1 MLDIFNSKQKKII
14 IVVAIVIAFGVMYC
28 IYFNA
33 EKNQTDFEENILV
46 ENSKTTQ
53 EINQTEEELIV
64 IHITG
69 SVKAPGIVKLKEGS
83 RIEDAI
89 QAAGGLT
96 EDADIS
102 KVNLAYIL
110 EDGTKL
116 KIPSSVDIE
125 GLENED
131 ILSKDSGE
139 SILEDNEENKTNKTS
154 STININRATQIDLES
169 LPGIGPSL
177 ASKIISYRDQNGK
190 FLKQED
196 IKNVS
201 GIGDS
206 KYEKI
211 KDYIYVK

>member
-1 MLDIFNSKQKKII
+1 MLDNFNSKQKRII
-14 IVVAIVIAFGVMYC
+14 ILVTIVIALGVMYY
-28 IYFNA
+28 IYINA
-33 EKNQTDFEENILV
+33 GKRQTDFDENVLV
-46 ENSKTTQ
+46 ENSKITQ
-53 EINQTEEELIV
+53 ETNKNEEELIV

-69 SVKAPGIVKLKEGS
+69 SVKTPGIVKLKEGS

-131 ILSKDSGE
+131 VLSKNSGE
-139 SILEDNEENKTNKTS
+139 GILENDEENKTT
-154 STININRATQIDLES
+154 STININRATQADLES

-177 ASKIISYRDQNGK
+177 ASKIISYREQNGK
-190 FLKQED
+190 FAKQED

-206 KYEKI
+206 KYQKI
-211 KDYIYVK
+211 KDYIYVN

>member
-1 MLDIFNSKQKKII
+1 MLNKFNSRQKKII
-14 IVVAIVIAFGVMYC
+14 IVLALIIALGVMYY
-28 IYFNA
+28 IYFNT
-33 EKNQTDFEENILV
+33 EKRQIDYEENILV
-46 ENSKTTQ
+46 KDSKTTQ
-53 EINQTEEELIV
+53 EINKNEEELIV

-69 SVKAPGIVKLKEGS
+69 SVRTPGIVKLKEGS

-96 EDADIS
+96 ENADIS

-116 KIPSSVDIE
+116 KIPSLQDVE
-125 GLENED
+125 GLESED
-131 ILSKDSGE
+131 ILSKDSVEG
-139 SILEDNEENKTNKTS
+139 ILEDDEENKTS
-154 STININRATQIDLES
+154 STININKAKLEDLEG

-177 ASKIISYRDQNGK
+177 ASKIISYREQNGK
-190 FLKQED
+190 FERQED
-196 IKNVS
+196 IKKVN

-206 KYEKI
+206 KYNKI

>member
-1 MLDIFNSKQKKII
+1 MLDNFNSKQKKII
-14 IVVAIVIAFGVMYC
+14 IAVAILIAIGVVYY
-28 IYFNA
+28 IYNSV
-33 EKNQTDFEENILV
+33 EKKQMNFEENILV
-46 ENSKTTQ
+46 EKNNKTS
-53 EINQTEEELIV
+53 EERKEEDEELIV

-69 SVKAPGIVKLKEGS
+69 SVITPGIVRLKQGS

-102 KVNLAYIL
+102 KINLAYIL

-116 KIPSSVDIE
+116 RIPSNLDID
-125 GLENED
+125 GIENENF
-131 ILSKDSGE
+131 LTKDSGE
-139 SILEDNEENKTNKTS
+139 NMLEVNEENKTS
-154 STININRATQIDLES
+154 STININKATQADFET

-177 ASKIISYRDQNGK
+177 ASKIISYRDKNGK
-190 FLKQED
+190 FEKLED
-196 IKNVS
+196 IKNVN

-206 KYEKI
+206 KYENI